1 MPSTG
6 DDFAVVQRTADALLR
21 ELDQERN
28 RLISKLR
35 SSGELPHAVI
45 KRVFR
50 TGKVLVTTMKRVYA
64 KMMVTAFAST
74 CISYE
79 H

>member
-1 MPSTG
+1 VPSRG
-6 DDFAVVQRTADALLR
+6 DDFAVVRRTADALLG

-35 SSGELPHAVI
+35 SSGELPLAVI

-50 TGKVLVTTMKRVYA
+50 IGKVLVTTMKRVYA
-64 KMMVTAFAST
+64 KMMGTAFAFNL
-74 CISYE
+74 
-79 H
+79 HQL